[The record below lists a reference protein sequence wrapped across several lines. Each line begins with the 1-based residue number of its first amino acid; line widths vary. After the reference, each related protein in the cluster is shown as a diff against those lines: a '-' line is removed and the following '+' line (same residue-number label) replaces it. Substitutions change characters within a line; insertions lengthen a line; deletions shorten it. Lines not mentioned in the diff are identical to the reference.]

1 VRRFLNRSFL
11 LRVCLPV
18 ILIAGVVAFKPSRDW
33 IKQVFLM
40 FQLLD
45 VNLIRGYILSFGIW
59 APVMSFFLMVFQS
72 VIAPLPAFLITFANA
87 GLFGWWKGAILSWV
101 SAMAGA
107 ALCFF
112 IAKWYGRGPVERLT
126 SKAGLE
132 GVDRFFER
140 YGNYAVFVA
149 RLLPFVSFDIVSYGA
164 GLTSMK
170 FWPFFLAT
178 GLGQL
183 PATVVYSYV
192 GGMLTEGTRRFVLA
206 LSLLFVLTALVSL
219 WKKIYRDRR
228 ESESCVDLSS
238 GAGDR

>member
-1 VRRFLNRSFL
+1 MRGFFNRSFL
-11 LRVCLPV
+11 SRVCLPLCL
-18 ILIAGVVAFKPSRDW
+18 ILGVMAFKPTRDW
-33 IKQVFLM
+33 VKQVFLM

-59 APVMSFFLMVFQS
+59 APVMSFILMVFQS

-87 GLFGWWKGAILSWV
+87 GLFGWWRGAILSWS

-107 ALCFF
+107 AICFF

-132 GVDRFFER
+132 GVDRFFGR
-140 YGNYAVFVA
+140 YGNYAVLVA

-164 GLTSMK
+164 GLTSMR

-192 GGMLTEGTRRFVLA
+192 GGMLTEGTKRFVLA
-206 LSLLFVLTALVSL
+206 LSLLFVLTALVAL
-219 WKKIYRDRR
+219 WKRVYRDRR
-228 ESESCVDLSS
+228 DSKNNVDLST
-238 GAGDR
+238 GK

>member
-1 VRRFLNRSFL
+1 MGRFFNRSFF

-18 ILIAGVVAFKPSRDW
+18 CLIVGVMSFKPSRDW

-45 VNLIRGYILSFGIW
+45 VNLIKGYILSFGIW

-72 VIAPLPAFLITFANA
+72 VVAPLPAFLITFANA
-87 GLFGWWKGAILSWV
+87 GLFGWWKGAILSWS

-112 IAKWYGRGPVERLT
+112 IAKWYGRKPVERLT
-126 SKAGLE
+126 SRAGLE
-132 GVDRFFER
+132 GVDRFFDR
-140 YGNYAVFVA
+140 YGKYAVLIA

-164 GLTSMK
+164 GLTSMS

-183 PATVVYSYV
+183 PATIVYSYV
-192 GGMLTEGTRRFVLA
+192 GGMLTEGTKKFVLA
-206 LSLLFVLTALVSL
+206 LSLLFVLTALIVL

-228 ESESCVDLSS
+228 DSESYVDLST
-238 GAGDR
+238 GK